1 MTNTPKKPITVI
13 GRAEKIDLLD
23 FGLVDVPAKV
33 DTGADSSAIWASSI
47 EERED
52 GLHFV
57 LFGPESPYYT
67 GEIQHFTKPDYSMTR
82 VANSF
87 GHKELRYKVKL
98 RISVKGR
105 RIRATFTLSD
115 RSEKTY
121 PILIGRRLLHGKFIV
136 DVTGGDPL
144 KDIEEQ
150 KAAQLAKELEQIE
163 KAKQP
168 AGSEK
173 GLNIAILSKG
183 PGNYSTKRLKEE
195 ALRRGHSVRI
205 INYAK
210 CYVTLESG
218 KPVVRYEGESLQDI
232 DVIIPR
238 IAANLTSYGASIAR
252 QFEMQNVF
260 TSTASLA
267 IVRSRDKLRSTQ
279 LLAKAGIGIP
289 KTVFARETA
298 DLDDVLDQVG
308 GAPVIIK
315 VARGTHGN
323 GVVLAETKKAAKAV
337 MQAFYVEGVSFI
349 VQEFIAESA
358 GTDIRA
364 FVVNGKV
371 VASMKR
377 QSLDDD
383 FRSNLHQ
390 GGEGIPVKL
399 TEAER
404 RTAQRAAKAMGLPI
418 CGVDM
423 MRSDRGPL
431 VLEVNSSP
439 GFGIEKVTGHN
450 VAEKIIDYVEQHAR
464 SGRRKDKVGA

>member
-1 MTNTPKKPITVI
+1 MATAKNPTTVL
-13 GRAEKIDLLD
+13 GRAEKIELRD
-23 FGLVDVPAKV
+23 FGVSGIPAKI
-33 DTGADSSAIWASSI
+33 DTGADSSAIWASDLH
-47 EERED
+47 ED
-52 GLHFV
+52 GDVLYFT
-57 LFGPESPYYT
+57 LFGPASPYYT
-67 GEIQHFTKPDYSMTR
+67 GEVQRFTKPDYSLTR

-87 GHKELRYKVKL
+87 GQKELRYKIKL
-98 RISVKGR
+98 RIGLKGR

-115 RSEKTY
+115 RSQKTY
-121 PILIGRRLLHGKFIV
+121 PVLLGRRLLQGKFLV
-136 DVTGGDPL
+136 DVAAGEPL
-144 KDIEEQ
+144 QEAEEQ
-150 KAAQLAKELEQIE
+150 KAIALQKDMESLQMTKNR
-163 KAKQP
+163 
-168 AGSEK
+168 
-173 GLNIAILSKG
+173 LNVAILSKG
-183 PGNYSTKRLKEE
+183 AGNYSTRRLKQE
-195 ALRRGHSVRI
+195 AASRGHQVTV
-205 INYAK
+205 INYAE
-210 CYVTLESG
+210 CYVTLESN
-218 KPVVRYEGESLQDI
+218 KPVVRYRGETLRDI

-238 IAANLTSYGASIAR
+238 IATNLTGYGASIIR
-252 QFEMQNVF
+252 QFEMQNVVTTT
-260 TSTASLA
+260 TSIAL
-267 IVRSRDKLRSTQ
+267 VRSRDKLRSTQ

-349 VQEFIAESA
+349 VQEYIAESA
-358 GTDIRA
+358 GADIRA
-364 FVVNGKV
+364 FVVNGKI

-390 GGEGIPVKL
+390 GGLGEKVRL
-399 TEAER
+399 TDEER
-404 RTAQRAAKAMGLPI
+404 KTAQKAARTMGLPI

-439 GFGIEKVTGHN
+439 GFRIENVTGRN
-450 VAEKIIDYVEQHAR
+450 VASRIIDYVEQNAQKP
-464 SGRRKDKVGA
+464 RRKDKIGA

>member
-1 MTNTPKKPITVI
+1 MADKTPTII
-13 GRAEKIDLLD
+13 GRAEKIDLRD
-23 FGLVDVPAKV
+23 FEISEIPAKV
-33 DTGADSSAIWASSI
+33 DTGADTSAIWASSI
-47 EERED
+47 SEQED
-52 GLHFV
+52 GLHFT
-57 LFGPESPYYT
+57 LFGPDSPYYT
-67 GEIQHFTKPDYSMTR
+67 GVEQVFTKPDYSLTR

-87 GHKELRYKVKL
+87 GQKELRYKVKL
-98 RISVKGR
+98 RITVKGR
-105 RIRATFTLSD
+105 MVRATFTLSD
-115 RSEKTY
+115 RSTKTY
-121 PILIGRRLLHGKFIV
+121 PILLGRKLLHGKFLV
-136 DVTGGDPL
+136 DVRGGSPMLEEEAMKAMALERDMQQLKSKNSTGM
-144 KDIEEQ
+144 K
-150 KAAQLAKELEQIE
+150 
-163 KAKQP
+163 
-168 AGSEK
+168 
-173 GLNIAILSKG
+173 IAILSKG

-195 ALRRGHSVRI
+195 AERRGHDVRI

-218 KPVVRYEGESLQDI
+218 KPVVRYEGESLHDI

-238 IAANLTSYGASIAR
+238 IAANLTSYGSSIVR

-260 TSTASLA
+260 TTTTSIA

-279 LLAKAGIGIP
+279 LLAKAGVGIP
-289 KTVFARETA
+289 KTVFGRETA
-298 DLDDVLDQVG
+298 DLDDILDQVG

-315 VARGTHGN
+315 VASGTHGN

-349 VQEFIAESA
+349 VQEYIAESA

-390 GGEGIPVKL
+390 GGEGSMVKL
-399 TEAER
+399 TDEER
-404 RTAQRAAKAMGLPI
+404 RTAQKAAKAMGLPI

-423 MRSDRGPL
+423 MRSERGPL

-439 GFGIEKVTGHN
+439 GFGIEKVTGRN
-450 VAEKIIDYVEQHAR
+450 VAEKIIEYVEQNAR
-464 SGRRKDKVGA
+464 RNRRKDKVGA

>member
-1 MTNTPKKPITVI
+1 MAKKELSII
-13 GRAEKIDLLD
+13 GRAEKIDLRD
-23 FGLVDVPAKV
+23 FDLQDVPAKV
-33 DTGADSSAIWASSI
+33 DTGADTSSLWVSNI

-57 LFGPESPYYT
+57 LFGEGSPYYT
-67 GEIQHFTKPDYSMTR
+67 GVEQLFTKPDYELTR
-82 VANSF
+82 VSNSF
-87 GHKELRYKVKL
+87 GQRELRYKVKL
-98 RISVKGR
+98 HITLKGR
-105 RIRATFTLSD
+105 KLRATFTLSD
-115 RSEKTY
+115 RSLKTY
-121 PILIGRRLLHGKFIV
+121 PILLGRKLLHGKFLV
-136 DVTGGDPL
+136 DVTDGDPL
-144 KDIEEQ
+144 HE
-150 KAAQLAKELEQIE
+150 AE
-163 KAKQP
+163 KAK
-168 AGSEK
+168 AEK
-173 GLNIAILSKG
+173 LERELAIINRPINKDPLKIAILSKG

-195 ALRRGHSVRI
+195 ALARGHEVRV

-210 CYVTLESG
+210 CYMTLESN
-218 KPVVRYEGESLQDI
+218 KPVVRYEGESLTDI

-238 IAANLTSYGASIAR
+238 IAANLTGYGSSIVR
-252 QFEMQNVF
+252 QFEMQNIF
-260 TSTASLA
+260 TTTTSIA

-279 LLAKAGIGIP
+279 LLAKAGIGVP

-323 GVVLAETKKAAKAV
+323 GVVLAETRKAAKAV

-349 VQEFIAESA
+349 VQEYIAESA

-371 VASMKR
+371 VASMQR

-390 GGEGIPVKL
+390 GGAGSTVRL
-399 TEAER
+399 TEEER
-404 RTAQRAAKAMGLPI
+404 KTAQRAAKAMGLPI

-423 MRSDRGPL
+423 MRSERGPL

-439 GFGIEKVTGHN
+439 GFGIEKVTDRN
-450 VAEKIIDYVEQHAR
+450 VAAKIIEYVEQTAKA
-464 SGRRKDKVGA
+464 GRRKDKVGA